1 MIHPTS
7 VELSWFTLSARVD
20 IQTFE
25 DVAARLNALTILHN
39 PNHLVRK
46 GSNLFVLE
54 KPGNISG
61 ASIEIRLKKQ
71 WAKHYVHVTFKKV
84 STSTNAFISRIIKVL
99 ARVYG
104 AEGLVLLWK
113 QFRLSAISLSYSF
126 HKAPKPEQIRV
137 HIENKPTP
145 LPESNMIKVEVSNAD
160 ISVIFQPP
168 ETNAMSR
175 MTLTINLQTKA
186 LTKKSTEQQI
196 SNYLSVLNLIKIYAM
211 ELFAKVET
219 DNSQEPIHFL
229 GISKKRIFLV
239 EKQLSKLSKRILAVK
254 E

>member
-20 IQTFE
+20 IQTYE
-25 DVAARLNALTILHN
+25 DVAARLNTLTISHN
-39 PNHLVRK
+39 PIHLVRK
-46 GSNLFVLE
+46 GQNLFVLE
-54 KPGNISG
+54 KPGNISD
-61 ASIEIRLKKQ
+61 ASIHIRLKKR

-84 STSTNAFISRIIKVL
+84 STSTNVFISRITKVL
-99 ARVYG
+99 ARVFG

-113 QFRLSAISLSYSF
+113 QIRLSAISLSYSF
-126 HKAPKPEQIRV
+126 HKAPRPEQIQV
-137 HIENKPTP
+137 HIENKLTP
-145 LPESNMIKVEVSNAD
+145 MPESNMIKAEVSNAD

-175 MTLTINLQTKA
+175 MILTINLQAKA
-186 LTKKSTEQQI
+186 LNKKPTEQQT
-196 SNYLSVLNLIKIYAM
+196 SNYLPVLNLIKIYAINF
-211 ELFAKVET
+211 FAKVET

-229 GISKKRIFLV
+229 GISKNRIFLL